1 MKKNIE
7 LYKNALTKDQFIK
20 LRKGKADIEDFL
32 SDKRIK
38 ELKTEFYREFLSL
51 TQIHLLSEGKA
62 KLEDFLTQDEIEEI
76 KSLGRI
82 NLEDSRI
89 CVRKIFRLTKENSE
103 LLNTNPYKKSEVLH
117 KALHNFFY
125 KLHYKKEDKPTSL
138 KISRKESPLTGLW
151 IEIGNNE
158 KIKELLKRD
167 STLTLQ
173 LICNH
178 ALKQYFKQI
187 GA

>member
-7 LYKNALTKDQFIK
+7 LYKNALPKDQFIK
-20 LRKGKADIEDFL
+20 LRKGEAEIKDFL
-32 SDKRIK
+32 SAKKIK
-38 ELKTEFYREFLSL
+38 ELKTEFYKEFLSL
-51 TQIHLLSEGKA
+51 TQINLLSDGKA

-82 NLEDSRI
+82 DLEDSRI
-89 CVRKIFRLTKENSE
+89 CVRKVFRLTKQNYE
-103 LLNTNPYKKSEVLH
+103 LLKANPYKKSEVLH
-117 KALHNFFY
+117 KALNNFFH
-125 KLHYKKEDKPTSL
+125 KLHYKEKKLITL

-158 KIKELLKRD
+158 KIKELLEHDK
-167 STLTLQ
+167 TLTIQ

-178 ALKQYFKQI
+178 ALEQYFKQI